1 MTELA
6 ITLAATLLA
15 MQAQPTP
22 TTEASEANPV
32 EEPQTAEQVAQ
43 TEASDDDKIICRR
56 TAITGSKFKKKI
68 CGTKKEWETLA
79 NRGSK
84 DTRELQRRGKGLEPV
99 N

>member
-6 ITLAATLLA
+6 TAIAATLLA
-15 MQAQPTP
+15 MQAQPTAQAESA
-22 TTEASEANPV
+22 EAAQAEEQADAN
-32 EEPQTAEQVAQ
+32 
-43 TEASDDDKIICRR
+43 KIICRR

-79 NRGSK
+79 QRGAK
-84 DTRELQRRGKGLEPV
+84 DTRELQRRGKGNEPV

>member
-6 ITLAATLLA
+6 TAIAATLLA
-15 MQAQPTP
+15 MQGQPAAP
-22 TTEASEANPV
+22 AEQTESAE
-32 EEPQTAEQVAQ
+32 TAEQAD
-43 TEASDDDKIICRR
+43 ENKIICRR

-79 NRGSK
+79 TRGAR
-84 DTRELQRRGKGLEPV
+84 DTRELQRRGKGNEPV